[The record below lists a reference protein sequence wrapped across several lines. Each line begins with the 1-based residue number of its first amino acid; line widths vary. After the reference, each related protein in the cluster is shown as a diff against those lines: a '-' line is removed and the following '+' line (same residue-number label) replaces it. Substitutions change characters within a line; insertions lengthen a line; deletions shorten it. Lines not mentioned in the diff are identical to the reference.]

1 MTKRAVT
8 IEQARDALAGE
19 AWPDAYE
26 ALRALDPAELTAADL
41 EGLADAAWWLSHL
54 RESLDVRHQAY
65 AAYVAEGD
73 ERGAGAVAAR
83 LAIEHFIR
91 DEPAVGGGFLARAH
105 QHASHIPRGREV
117 GYLAM
122 IEATVQRF
130 SGDPRGS
137 LEGLDEAVA
146 IGREFADPD
155 LVAMAVQTEG
165 LVLLDLGRVDEGL
178 AKMDEAMAAVIAGEL
193 SAYFT
198 GIIYCSLIDA
208 CLELSEL
215 RRAGEWSDAAQVW
228 CDALPEGSSFPG
240 MCRANRAQLSR
251 LRGAWAQ
258 AETEAAQA
266 AEELLPVEPALAAPA
281 FRQLGEVRLR
291 VGDLDGAEEAFA
303 TAHEL
308 GSDAQPGLAFVRA
321 AQGRADAART
331 AIAGSLEGERPGPQ
345 RVRLLAA
352 AVELAVAAGE
362 PGEATAA
369 VVELEAMAEATGTA
383 LYGAMAETAAGS
395 VALGSGDV
403 STSLTRL
410 RHATAAWQRL
420 KLPYETA
427 RARTLYGR
435 ALRASG
441 DDDGAQLEL
450 RAALAAFTKL
460 GAALDVEA
468 TSALLSVGG
477 EPAGFPG
484 GLTPR
489 EAEVLRLVAAG
500 KTNRDIAV
508 QLVISEHTV
517 ARHLQNMFA
526 KLGVSSRAAATAYAY
541 EHGIA

>member
-1 MTKRAVT
+1 MT
-8 IEQARDALAGE
+8 IEQARAALAHE
-19 AWPDAYE
+19 AWPAAYE
-26 ALRALDPAELTAADL
+26 ALRALDPSELTASDL

-54 RESLDVRHQAY
+54 HESMDFRHQAY

-83 LAIEHFIR
+83 LAIEHFLR
-91 DEPAVGGGFLARAH
+91 EEPAVGAGFLSRAH
-105 QHASHIPRGREV
+105 RHAERMPRGREL

-122 IEATVQRF
+122 IDATVLRF
-130 SGDPRGS
+130 SGDPAGS
-137 LEGLDEAVA
+137 LPGLAEAVA
-146 IGREFADPD
+146 IGREFGDSD
-155 LVAMAVQTEG
+155 LVAMAVHTEG
-165 LVLLDLGRVDEGL
+165 LVLLDLGRIDEGL

-240 MCRANRAQLSR
+240 MCRANRAQLAR

-258 AETEAAQA
+258 AETEAARA
-266 AEELLPVEPALAAPA
+266 AEELLPVEPGLAAPA

-291 VGDLDGAEEAFA
+291 AGDLAGAEEAFA

-308 GSDAQPGLAFVRA
+308 GFDPQPGLAFVRA
-321 AQGRADAART
+321 AQGKLDAAR
-331 AIAGSLEGERPGPQ
+331 AAVAGSLDGERPGPQ
-345 RVRLLAA
+345 RARLLAA

-362 PGEATAA
+362 PGEAA
-369 VVELEAMAEATGTA
+369 AEAEELGALAGSTGIL
-383 LYGAMAETAAGS
+383 LYGAMARTAAGS
-395 VALGSGDV
+395 IALAEGDLP
-403 STSLTRL
+403 TALARL
-410 RHATAAWQRL
+410 RNASAVWQEL
-420 KLPYETA
+420 KLPYEGA
-427 RARTLYGR
+427 RARALYGR

-441 DDDGAQLEL
+441 DEDGAQLEL
-450 RAALAAFTKL
+450 RAALATFTKL
-460 GAALDVEA
+460 GAALEVEA
-468 TSALLSVGG
+468 TSALVAGG
-477 EPAGFPG
+477 EAAGFPG

-508 QLVISEHTV
+508 ELVISEHTV

-526 KLGVSSRAAATAYAY
+526 KLGVSSRSAATAYAY
-541 EHGIA
+541 EHGLT